1 LIIIDTITKTIPSR
15 EHPPSALRDVT
26 FEIPSG
32 AIFGLLGPAGAG
44 KTTLLRLLALR
55 EAPEAGRILV
65 DDLDTGALT
74 GGKLRDLRTQFT
86 LVDDYTLRAERTVAG
101 NVALPL
107 EQLGLDGAARR
118 IRVAELLDLVGL
130 SRAAIS
136 APSEL
141 NEGQRR
147 RVVLARAL
155 AAQPSVLLIDEPKAG
170 LDVEQAAGVL
180 AAIDRARAELGITVV
195 LATRQAAVV
204 RKLCDGVALL
214 ADGRL
219 LEAGTVLSLLTDQSS
234 YTARALLPKVT
245 SAPQVAREF
254 DAVADVLLVGH
265 ATVNTLLPAAA
276 DRNDVQIATISGGMT
291 RVVETPVAR
300 YRIGV
305 QGDRADQA
313 LAWIRDHGGL
323 VAVHTTAP
331 APAAPARHEVVEQL
345 LQTAA

>member
-1 LIIIDTITKTIPSR
+1 
-15 EHPPSALRDVT
+15 
-26 FEIPSG
+26 
-32 AIFGLLGPAGAG
+32 
-44 KTTLLRLLALR
+44 
-55 EAPEAGRILV
+55 
-65 DDLDTGALT
+65 
-74 GGKLRDLRTQFT
+74 
-86 LVDDYTLRAERTVAG
+86 
-101 NVALPL
+101 
-107 EQLGLDGAARR
+107 
-118 IRVAELLDLVGL
+118 
-130 SRAAIS
+130 
-136 APSEL
+136 
-141 NEGQRR
+141 
-147 RVVLARAL
+147 
-155 AAQPSVLLIDEPKAG
+155 
-170 LDVEQAAGVL
+170 
-180 AAIDRARAELGITVV
+180 VV